1 MEIPYIYNNTNTK
14 LDWDSIWNAL
24 FWLKWRTKNQ
34 KTTVSPNQ
42 LHSNSSSKKFFFPR
56 KKSALGDR
64 ILQFICLLLFLI
76 TSRFHLRY
84 VSWRR
89 ENNRNYFFLGL
100 LFICFFKKKI
110 LFSIAL
116 IFLNFNFW
124 NFEYLFIY
132 YHIPNY
138 FSKTRFLKNV
148 SLSWKY

>member
-1 MEIPYIYNNTNTK
+1 MENVMKNKKKLFKGGKPQDLVKIKLWIVKKIKRYPLYFPYIYNNTNTK
-14 LDWDSIWNAL
+14 LDWDSVWNAL

-56 KKSALGDR
+56 KKRALGDR

-89 ENNRNYFFLGL
+89 GNNRNYFFLGL
-100 LFICFFKKKI
+100 LFICFFKKTK
-110 LFSIAL
+110 F
-116 IFLNFNFW
+116 
-124 NFEYLFIY
+124 
-132 YHIPNY
+132 Y
-138 FSKTRFLKNV
+138 FRL
-148 SLSWKY
+148 L